1 MIVCQLIKKL
11 FPLGNKS
18 LIFAVYCIVRL
29 YVIYIFSALILLFSS
44 CSKYNRVLKNPDYA
58 EKLKAAEK
66 YYAKKDYFRALTLY
80 EQLQDY
86 YSGTAKA
93 EEMMYYNAY
102 CNYNL
107 RQYTIA
113 GYLFKTYVESYP
125 AAKHT
130 EECYYMYANCIMEE
144 TYSSELDQSN
154 TLKAIEE
161 YKIFA
166 TLFPESKHIEQCN
179 ANIDKMRAK
188 LAEKTYRGAK
198 LYYRVEDYKA
208 AIVALKNAIKDFP
221 DLPQREEVEFLI
233 VKSHFLL
240 AKNSVE
246 EKKQERLEAT
256 VKAYNSFI
264 ESYPTGK
271 YRKEA
276 DYLILQTNS
285 LLKKYSSEN
294 KS

>member
-1 MIVCQLIKKL
+1 VVKGQD
-11 FPLGNKS
+11 
-18 LIFAVYCIVRL
+18 
-29 YVIYIFSALILLFSS
+29 
-44 CSKYNRVLKNPDYA
+44 YN

-80 EQLQDY
+80 EQLQNY
-86 YSGTAKA
+86 YSATPKA

-102 CNYNL
+102 CNYGL

-113 GYLFKTYVESYP
+113 GYLFKSYVESYP
-125 AAKHT
+125 AGKHA

-144 TYSSELDQSN
+144 TYSVELDQSN

-166 TLFPESKHIEQCN
+166 NLYPESKYIEQCN
-179 ANIDKMRAK
+179 TNIDKMRNK
-188 LAEKTYRGAK
+188 LSDKAYRNAR
-198 LYYRVEDYKA
+198 LYYQVEDYKA
-208 AIVALKNAIKDFP
+208 AIVALNNAIKDYP
-221 DLPQREEVEFLI
+221 DLAQREEVEFLI
-233 VKSHFLL
+233 VKSNFLL

-246 EKKQERLEAT
+246 EKKQERFENT
-256 VKAYNSFI
+256 RKSYQVFI
-264 ESYPTGK
+264 ENYPTSK

-276 DYLILQTNS
+276 EYIRLQTDNY
-285 LLKKYSSEN
+285 LKKFLNDN

>member
-1 MIVCQLIKKL
+1 ME
-11 FPLGNKS
+11 NKS
-18 LIFAVYCIVRL
+18 LIFAVCSMVRQ
-29 YVIYIFSALILLFSS
+29 YVICIISVLMLLFHS
-44 CSKYNRVLKNPDYA
+44 CSRYNRVVKSQDYN

-80 EQLQDY
+80 EQLQSY
-86 YSGTAKA
+86 YSATPKA

-102 CNYNL
+102 CNYGL

-113 GYLFKTYVESYP
+113 GYLFKNYVENYP
-125 AAKHT
+125 TGKHA

-144 TYSSELDQSN
+144 TYSVELDQSN

-166 TLFPESKHIEQCN
+166 TLFPESKYIDQCN
-179 ANIDKMRAK
+179 ANIDKMRNK
-188 LAEKTYRGAK
+188 LAEKTYRNAK
-198 LYYRVEDYKA
+198 LYFQVEDYKA
-208 AIVALKNAIKDFP
+208 AIVALNNTIKDFP

-233 VKSHFLL
+233 VKSNFLL
-240 AKNSVE
+240 AKNSVD
-246 EKKQERLEAT
+246 EKKVERFQNTL
-256 VKAYNSFI
+256 KAYQAFI
-264 ESYPTGK
+264 ESHPTGK

-276 DYLILQTNS
+276 DYIRMQTENQ
-285 LLKKYSSEN
+285 LKKLSNDN